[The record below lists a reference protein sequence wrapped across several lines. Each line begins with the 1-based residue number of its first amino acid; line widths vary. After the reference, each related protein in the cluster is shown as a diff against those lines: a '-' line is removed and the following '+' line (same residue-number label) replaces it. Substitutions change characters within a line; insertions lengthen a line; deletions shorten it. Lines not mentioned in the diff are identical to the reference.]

1 MDKVLSARVDQ
12 AVIQRIGMLASRL
25 GTSKKAVIERAIL
38 DLAKK
43 VEASQDLD
51 LLGQTFGAWDREE
64 APAESAAEAR
74 EVFRKSMERH
84 HR

>member
-12 AVIQRIGMLASRL
+12 AVIQRIGMLARRL

-38 DLAKK
+38 DLAEK
-43 VEASQDLD
+43 VETSQDLD

-64 APAESAAEAR
+64 AAAETSAQAR
-74 EVFRKSMERH
+74 DVFRKSMERH
-84 HR
+84 RR